1 MLQTMISNIPAILIG
16 VIIGS
21 AVATPAASELMSV
34 SLVFF
39 GMEKIQATAPLYG
52 IITTLAGILL
62 VALVTSFMCSLSIR
76 KVEPVGLLAEE

>member
-1 MLQTMISNIPAILIG
+1 M
-16 VIIGS
+16 
-21 AVATPAASELMSV
+21 
-34 SLVFF
+34 FF
-39 GMEKIQATAPLYG
+39 GMEKIQATVPLYG